1 MKKVSFFAGT
11 PKYPPCALG
20 DPVRT
25 SPSTGPPSVVVR
37 GSLWHSEISDK
48 GFQQRNVPTLK
59 FMTPRTGLPPSGN
72 LGQQRVFFQDLEKQS
87 PSHCLPAKWIG
98 AFLIIAG
105 EWTVEG
111 SSYTES
117 KQKWGGGQSCNGG
130 FLRSQN
136 DFCKIQ
142 SAVIFN
148 VRARRAREKF
158 PYSTPSLILKI
169 IRFFS
174 Y

>member
-1 MKKVSFFAGT
+1 MFLSLIYYKLPEGSGPFPEVLLTRAFSKETCLPWNSWRPAQAATFWQ
-11 PKYPPCALG
+11 L
-20 DPVRT
+20 R
-25 SPSTGPPSVVVR
+25 STTRLFP
-37 GSLWHSEISDK
+37 GS
-48 GFQQRNVPTLK
+48 
-59 FMTPRTGLPPSGN
+59 
-72 LGQQRVFFQDLEKQS
+72 EKQS

>member
-1 MKKVSFFAGT
+1 M
-11 PKYPPCALG
+11 
-20 DPVRT
+20 
-25 SPSTGPPSVVVR
+25 
-37 GSLWHSEISDK
+37 
-48 GFQQRNVPTLK
+48 
-59 FMTPRTGLPPSGN
+59 
-72 LGQQRVFFQDLEKQS
+72 
-87 PSHCLPAKWIG
+87 
-98 AFLIIAG
+98 
-105 EWTVEG
+105 EG

-169 IRFFS
+169 IRFFHIKS
-174 Y
+174 TFFFTFFPYFSKFTGREVHQPTDRA